1 MIAPIFIVCAASPP
15 VVALLGGDTLRLYPF
30 GQQDDNVVYP
40 YVVWQNITGSPEN
53 YLAQTI
59 IRDTVIGDGTIS
71 NAKIGN
77 YIQSNNYV
85 ANTSGWHI
93 NKAGTFYINGSAG
106 TGRMVISNTLIQIYD
121 NNNVLRVR
129 MGLW

>member
-53 YLAQTI
+53 YLAQRPDADFFTLQVDAYA
-59 IRDTVIGDGTIS
+59 DTVDEVI
-71 NAKIGN
+71 A
-77 YIQSNNYV
+77 V
-85 ANTSGWHI
+85 ATALRDAIEPHAHITRWGGQERDPETKRYRYSFDVGWI
-93 NKAGTFYINGSAG
+93 VN
-106 TGRMVISNTLIQIYD
+106 R
-121 NNNVLRVR
+121 
-129 MGLW
+129 